1 MVMEASP
8 SPQCVGR
15 EFVRQY
21 YTLLNRAPT
30 HLHRFYNNHSSF
42 VHGGLES
49 NRESLPAIGQK
60 QIHQKIQAL
69 NFQDCHAK
77 INQVDSQSTLGNGVV
92 VQVSGELSNAGHPM
106 RRFTQTFVL
115 AAQGP
120 TKYYVHNDIFRYQD
134 FGYGD
139 EEEEEEVE
147 NDANVNET
155 VEREEDV
162 ENTRQEAEKDD
173 QQNQIPQIATKISN
187 DQIGQNQLQQQPPQ
201 LTQQQPMYYAI
212 PPQAVHPPTMQVT
225 INGSVHE
232 DSSIIAQQPH
242 QQPQSL
248 QQQYATEK
256 SNEESFQSE
265 SEHSGTN
272 QQQTIKTDSHVASE
286 ESHEPS
292 ETEQNYI
299 PSVSETEP
307 DQLSMQNVMSN
318 GPKTY
323 ANLVKSF
330 PTVGTTSPQT
340 PKPSLSPPPVQN
352 LHIEDRIPMHQQSTG
367 APLPA
372 SNNVPSNQHAHRMGG
387 LQQQT
392 QQQYQQRLPRTGGP
406 MQRDG
411 ERRTSRPGGYTDAH
425 QLFLGNLPHNASE
438 NDLRQVFERYGRVAD
453 LRVHSKPNGNAKGIQ
468 GQNNT
473 RVPNY
478 GFITFEDSTVV
489 NKVLNDL
496 PIYFPDQNGQKL
508 NVEEKK
514 VRPREGGSGRSNT
527 SNDGNIRP
535 LGTQQQQQR
544 GPGGPGIMR
553 GGQHGG
559 TRGRGGFNRGGGESG
574 RGGLRQSGGNP
585 NSQNYHNRR

>member
-49 NRESLPAIGQK
+49 NRELLPAIGQK

-162 ENTRQEAEKDD
+162 ENSRQESEKDD
-173 QQNQIPQIATKISN
+173 QQNQIPQITTKISN

-212 PPQAVHPPTMQVT
+212 PPQGVHPSTMQVT

-232 DSSIIAQQPH
+232 DSSIIAQQPL

-299 PSVSETEP
+299 SSVPETEP

-340 PKPSLSPPPVQN
+340 PKPSISP
-352 LHIEDRIPMHQQSTG
+352 
-367 APLPA
+367 
-372 SNNVPSNQHAHRMGG
+372 
-387 LQQQT
+387 
-392 QQQYQQRLPRTGGP
+392 
-406 MQRDG
+406 
-411 ERRTSRPGGYTDAH
+411 
-425 QLFLGNLPHNASE
+425 
-438 NDLRQVFERYGRVAD
+438 
-453 LRVHSKPNGNAKGIQ
+453 
-468 GQNNT
+468 
-473 RVPNY
+473 
-478 GFITFEDSTVV
+478 
-489 NKVLNDL
+489 